1 MLDVLILGG
10 GPAGLSAAIYASRAN
25 LRYELLERETG
36 GAGQI
41 TGASVVDNYPGLP
54 GISGFQLGKALREHA
69 LSLGAVFRAGE
80 AAAIERCADGPE
92 GMPAYRVRLIGQ
104 AEPVETRTVLYAA
117 GAEHVHLGIP
127 GEDQLVGA
135 GVCFCAVCDG
145 MFFKDL
151 PVAVIGGGNSALGDA
166 LYLSSVAEKVYLIHR
181 RDSFRASPSVVDQVL
196 RTPNIEP
203 VLNAVPAAFEGEDM
217 LEAIRL
223 EDGRRLQVQG
233 AFEAVGMRPRTDLV
247 AGLADLDE
255 KGYVVADETGVTS
268 SPGLFAA
275 GDVRTKALRQ
285 AVTAASDGAV
295 AIQSVTR
302 YLHRT

>member
-80 AAAIERCADGPE
+80 AAGIERYADGPE

-233 AFEAVGMRPRTDLV
+233 AFEAVGMRPRTELV